1 MTVRSILQRRLP
13 GFTLNEILVAL
24 AIVGI
29 LVLLALPNLSSMVTK
44 AKATEAKLQLKHL
57 HTLQKN
63 HFYTHSEYA
72 KSLDELGFEQK
83 ELKTEGGEANYRIEI
98 VEGGVKGF
106 KARAKAVVDFDQDG
120 QYNIWEMDQEKELE
134 EVQPD

>member
-1 MTVRSILQRRLP
+1 MRTGPILRVKLP
-13 GFTLNEILVAL
+13 GFTLNDVLVAL

-29 LVLLALPNLSSMVTK
+29 LVLLALPQYSSMVTK
-44 AKATEAKLQLKHL
+44 AKATEAKLQLRHL

-83 ELKTEGGEANYRIEI
+83 KLKTEGGEANYRIEI

-106 KARAKAVVDFDQDG
+106 TARAKAVVDFDQDG
-120 QYNIWEMDQEKELE
+120 QHNIWEVDQDKDLQ